1 MKKVYSKTRRLAP
14 ILRELFTQG
23 KTLEEA
29 AAVAG
34 CSRSA
39 AGRIKKFDE
48 QVSGKTWDSLRL
60 ERASAQASPILLA
73 KVFRD
78 SLLHRFPGYEA
89 SFDAVARHAEAL
101 RNAQAVVSALLEEF
115 QDPELALR
123 GIEAFSEYVQEPRRL
138 AASEDPAAE
147 AGHLRWFRRS
157 LRAFRDHLAAR
168 NL

>member
-1 MKKVYSKTRRLAP
+1 MKKVYSKTFRLAP
-14 ILRELFTQG
+14 ILRELFIQG

-29 AAVAG
+29 APIAG
-34 CSRSA
+34 CSRGSA
-39 AGRIKKFDE
+39 SRIKTLDE

-60 ERASAQASPILLA
+60 EALSAQASPIVLA
-73 KVFRD
+73 KAYRN
-78 SLLHRFPGYEA
+78 SLLYRYPGHDA

-123 GIEAFSEYVQEPRRL
+123 GIEAFAEYVKDPRRL
-138 AASEDPAAE
+138 ATTEDPAAE
-147 AGHLRWFRRS
+147 AGHLRWLRRR
-157 LRAFRDHLAAR
+157 LRSFRDHLAAR